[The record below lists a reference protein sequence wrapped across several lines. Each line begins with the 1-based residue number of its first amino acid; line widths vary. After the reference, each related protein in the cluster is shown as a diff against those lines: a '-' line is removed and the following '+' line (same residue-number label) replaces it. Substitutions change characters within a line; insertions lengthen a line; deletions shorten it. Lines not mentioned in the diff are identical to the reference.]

1 MADQIPNTQP
11 PAPDSS
17 VSQNTGYSI
26 WHVVNLWQKAQK
38 DALAPFDITP
48 VQFLLLAGLAELS
61 QGSSAIKQSALAHHC
76 RTDAMMTSQ
85 VIRTLEKRGFVQRSQ
100 HEEDGRAV
108 ATQLTKTGQDL
119 VAAATPA
126 VSQADA
132 QFFASLGD
140 RVDEFTDALAMLAGE
155 KRRRRVKAIGQ

>member
-1 MADQIPNTQP
+1 M
-11 PAPDSS
+11 
-17 VSQNTGYSI
+17 
-26 WHVVNLWQKAQK
+26 WQKTQK
-38 DALAPFDITP
+38 DALAPFNMTP
-48 VQFLLLAGLAELS
+48 VQFLLIAGLTELS
-61 QGSSAIKQSALAHHC
+61 VDNNTIKQSALAQYC

-85 VIRTLEKRGFVQRSQ
+85 VIRTLEKRGFVQRAK
-100 HEEDGRAV
+100 HKEDGRAV
-108 ATQLTKTGQDL
+108 AVQLTEFGQDQ

-132 QFFASLGD
+132 QFFIGLGD